1 MNIRLGI
8 YEIFSRIV
16 PGMFYI
22 AAIGQL
28 LVIFN
33 LVNIDLKIINEIS
46 LTTSIGIIVVAYFV
60 GEALDRFAL
69 FWFRI
74 FKKKG
79 FSARSFAQ
87 FKKWHKDRWVIDFE
101 DHDWPILL
109 AYIRI
114 KNLELASEIERNNAL
129 SIMLRNV
136 SFGLLLMTISNIIQ
150 FFLSSDF
157 LYIVVSISLLIV
169 SILLGREFV
178 KFRRWFYSGI
188 YETIIAYRID
198 LEKRVRP
205 VIGEIVKNE

>member
-16 PGMFYI
+16 PGLFYI

-28 LVIFN
+28 LVIFG
-33 LVNIDLKIINEIS
+33 LIKITWPIVNEIS
-46 LTTSIGIIVVAYFV
+46 LTTSIGLIIVAYFV

-79 FSARSFAQ
+79 FSARSFAE
-87 FKKWHKDRWVIDFE
+87 FKEMHKDRWLIDFK

-109 AYIRI
+109 AFIRT

-136 SFGLLLMTISNIIQ
+136 SFGFLLMTISNQIQ
-150 FFLSSDF
+150 FFLTSEF
-157 LYIVVSISLLIV
+157 PYMLISISLLIV
-169 SILLGREFV
+169 SILLGRESV
-178 KFRRWFYSGI
+178 KFRKWFYYAI

-198 LEKRVRP
+198 LEKSVRP
-205 VIGEIVKNE
+205 IKGDKGKNE